1 MKYRDKHSNSLHS
14 GNLINDEDPV
24 NLSLPTS
31 NLEQNFG
38 ESIDVLAS
46 DVSLSKVQENATNVD
61 IDWDIGVVE
70 NSSQPLQDKLC
81 EEQSTRVHTEQN
93 GRSKDESVESLRGID
108 WNTKDI
114 GETVESEIQWDIGNT
129 DNMFTGESVESEIH
143 WDTGNNDNVL
153 SGESCIDW
161 DISIEDSTGL
171 DIDIQPLSSES
182 HSPAVVPERV
192 VIANELMETEF
203 RNNLLDDL
211 LEVIRLTKRM

>member
-38 ESIDVLAS
+38 ESIEVLAS
-46 DVSLSKVQENATNVD
+46 DVSLSKVQENANVD
-61 IDWDIGVVE
+61 IVE

-81 EEQSTRVHTEQN
+81 EEHTMESTSVHTEQN
-93 GRSKDESVESLRGID
+93 GRSKDELVESSQGID
-108 WNTKDI
+108 WDTKDI
-114 GETVESEIQWDIGNT
+114 GETVETEIQWDIGNT
-129 DNMFTGESVESEIH
+129 DNMFTGESVETEIH
-143 WDTGNNDNVL
+143 WDTGNNDNAL

-161 DISIEDSTGL
+161 DISIEDSTVL

-182 HSPAVVPERV
+182 HSPAEVLERV

-211 LEVIRLTKRM
+211 LEVIRLA